1 VTFDQITYFLAIVDH
16 ENFSHAAE
24 MVFISQS
31 SLSKQIK
38 ALENELGVSLFS
50 RDNYKIELTEA
61 GKAFLPFAR
70 EFAKNHSNMMYHL
83 SSFSHIHPS
92 GLTIKVGTIPILC
105 YHDLVNVLA
114 DLESNNQNI
123 HIDLLEREQCELIK
137 MLDKGQ
143 IDFAIAR
150 INYLSPAD
158 YDFIPLARE
167 AIGVLCPLKSNFASK
182 KMLSLRDLKNE
193 SFVLLNSTSSLYKL
207 CIDSCR
213 DAGFTPQVNYVSS
226 RHEALL
232 AMVNTGL
239 GLTLLP
245 KSLLDLENSK
255 RLKFVPLQ
263 EQINSTIA
271 LIRKKDMEMN
281 NKINTFQMVIREHFK
296 EYYSES

>member
-1 VTFDQITYFLAIVDH
+1 MTFDQITYFLTIVEH

-38 ALENELGVSLFS
+38 ALENELGVTLFS
-50 RDNYKIELTEA
+50 RDNYKIELTDA
-61 GKAFLPFAR
+61 GKAFLPFAK
-70 EFAKNHSNMMYHL
+70 EFAKSHSNMVYHL
-83 SSFSHIHPS
+83 SSFSDIHQS
-92 GLTIKVGTIPILC
+92 CLTIKVGTIPVLC
-105 YHDLVNVLA
+105 YHNLINALA
-114 DLESNNQNI
+114 DFESTNQNI

-137 MLDKGQ
+137 MVDKGQ
-143 IDFAIAR
+143 VDFAIAR
-150 INYLSPAD
+150 INFLSPAD
-158 YDFIPLARE
+158 YDFIPLAKE
-167 AIGVLCPLKSNFASK
+167 AIGVLCPLKNNLASK
-182 KMLSLRDLKNE
+182 KTLSLQDLRNE

-213 DAGFTPQVNYVSS
+213 DAGFFPRVNYVSS

-239 GLTLLP
+239 GVTLLP

-255 RLKFVPLQ
+255 KLKFIPLQ
-263 EQINSTIA
+263 ENISSTIA
-271 LIRKKDMEMN
+271 LVRKKNMEMSD
-281 NKINTFQMVIREHFK
+281 KINTFQIVIREHFR